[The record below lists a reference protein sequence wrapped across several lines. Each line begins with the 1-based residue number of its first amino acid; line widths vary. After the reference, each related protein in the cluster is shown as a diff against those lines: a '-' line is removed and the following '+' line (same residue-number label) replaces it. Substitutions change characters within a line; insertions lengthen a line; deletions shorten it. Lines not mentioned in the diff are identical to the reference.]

1 MKKSLF
7 LLVFLFLNA
16 TVFSQTA
23 DALLGKWVNK
33 DGEANIQIY
42 KKGANYF
49 GKLVWLKRPNNEAGK
64 AKVDLKNPE
73 PSLRNRPILG
83 LEILKNFSYIDGNW
97 EGGSIYDPKSGN
109 IYSSKM
115 TLDGNDHLN
124 IRGYLGFSFIG
135 RTDIWSR
142 VK

>member
-7 LLVFLFLNA
+7 LLVFLFLNI

-49 GKLVWLKRPNNEAGK
+49 GKLVWLKKPNNETGK
-64 AKVDLKNPE
+64 AKVDLNNPE
-73 PSLRNRPILG
+73 SSLKNRPILG
-83 LEILKNFSYIDGNW
+83 LEILKNFSYTDGTW
-97 EGGSIYDPKSGN
+97 EGGSIYDPKSGKT
-109 IYSSKM
+109 YSCVM
-115 TLDGNDHLN
+115 TLKSNDQLN

-135 RTDIWSR
+135 RTDTWSR